1 MSWGSDASSEPG
13 DRATVGG
20 GGTGGDHRVGG
31 GPDRLRQPAEI
42 DGRRRGRR
50 LAVRLGHGNGRRH
63 HPGGDTRP
71 DRHGDGV
78 RGGPASGIGRPVT
91 PARPKSTGTP
101 KQPASFDPARDIT
114 DLITQT
120 SGLRLAKP
128 VGGIRHGELTVTI
141 RNAGPNPLWHLT
153 MIIEVPASMTADGGD
168 WAGCTRLAQTKA
180 GFPAGSK
187 CDKGYLAAGQSLVLH
202 FRMKS
207 PASMDAA
214 DSRES
219 RWLVD
224 AWSGDGREMMYR
236 DGGPDDNRRIFM
248 VYRA

>member
-1 MSWGSDASSEPG
+1 MTVRRSAVAVLAVTIGLVAALTGCGSRPKSTA
-13 DRATVGG
+13 GG
-20 GGTGGDHRVGG
+20 GAAGSPSASATATAAVTTPAGTP
-31 GPDRLRQPAEI
+31 GPTGTATAS
-42 DGRRRGRR
+42 G
-50 LAVRLGHGNGRRH
+50 
-63 HPGGDTRP
+63 
-71 DRHGDGV
+71 
-78 RGGPASGIGRPVT
+78 GGPASGIGRPVT